1 MHDPNNAHPPQ
12 AKPRTAWKTVAIVL
26 GLVVVG
32 VVIARGVAN
41 RPAEMAQAPATD
53 SAVHPLETATP
64 VEKSNENVPIDVRF
78 PARSERSAD
87 PVLAEFFALLE
98 SGRGTLHDARD
109 FQGTLHKQERIGGVL
124 GDPQE
129 LRVKMRREPRAVYL
143 NWGSES
149 GKEILWRHGQ
159 DDGKLLLHPGGWKGR
174 LTPVVRIAPDHKL
187 VQALTRRPVEKI
199 GLWNMGHELHG
210 RKSALHKSEIS
221 VTTSDCTGPDGR
233 ELQSFRILDSEQQG
247 EEDYDHIT
255 VVFVDR
261 LWKIAVGCEVYGWPE
276 SEDAEPPMLESYFYS
291 DIEFNVG
298 LSDRDF
304 DPSNPE
310 YGFAKPAKAEKP
322 ER

>member
-1 MHDPNNAHPPQ
+1 MHESHPARPPQ
-12 AKPRTAWKTVAIVL
+12 AKRLTGWKSLAIVL
-26 GLVVVG
+26 GLVVLG
-32 VVIARGVAN
+32 VVIARTVAN
-41 RPAEMAQAPATD
+41 RRTELAQAPATD
-53 SAVHPLETATP
+53 SAAPAP
-64 VEKSNENVPIDVRF
+64 QAAKPAEKPNESVANDVRF

-87 PVLAEFFALLE
+87 PIVAEFFALLE
-98 SGRGTLHDARD
+98 AGKETLHGARD
-109 FQGTLHKQERIGGVL
+109 FQGTLLKQERIGGVL

-276 SEDAEPPMLESYFYS
+276 SEESEPPMLESYFYS

-304 DPSNPE
+304 DPSNPD
-310 YGFAKPAKAEKP
+310 YGFAKPAKADKA